1 MYNILGSLDFE
12 GEYKKID
19 LTEKNIFLKMY
30 EKKISKPLRK
40 LGHLNIVGTDNQT
53 IDELL
58 NELSQIKDK
67 VEIKSIWLVF
77 MLWEVNSS
85 MALKAAM
92 VLAGISIVL
101 LVLYG
106 ADVAVSMSNTDN
118 EGFLPLNDMQRG
130 MGLGGPAILLPIV
143 AFFIALKEKSK
154 GLGGLIIVSGILII
168 MGGLAMIGTP
178 APEGVERNP
187 LMLFAPAIIQLALGA
202 IKIVK
207 S

>member
-1 MYNILGSLDFE
+1 
-12 GEYKKID
+12 
-19 LTEKNIFLKMY
+19 
-30 EKKISKPLRK
+30 
-40 LGHLNIVGTDNQT
+40 
-53 IDELL
+53 
-58 NELSQIKDK
+58 
-67 VEIKSIWLVF
+67 
-77 MLWEVNSS
+77 

-106 ADVAVSMSNTDN
+106 ADVAVSMGNADN

-168 MGGLAMIGTP
+168 AGGLAMIGTP

>member
-1 MYNILGSLDFE
+1 
-12 GEYKKID
+12 
-19 LTEKNIFLKMY
+19 
-30 EKKISKPLRK
+30 
-40 LGHLNIVGTDNQT
+40 
-53 IDELL
+53 
-58 NELSQIKDK
+58 
-67 VEIKSIWLVF
+67 
-77 MLWEVNSS
+77 

-92 VLAGISIVL
+92 VLAGISIL
-101 LVLYG
+101 LLILYG
-106 ADVAVSMSNTDN
+106 ADVISSINMDGEIGVKND
-118 EGFLPLNDMQRG
+118 GFLPLNDMQRG

-154 GLGGLIIVSGILII
+154 GLGGLIIVSGILILI
-168 MGGLAMIGTP
+168 GGLAMIGTP

>member
-1 MYNILGSLDFE
+1 
-12 GEYKKID
+12 
-19 LTEKNIFLKMY
+19 
-30 EKKISKPLRK
+30 
-40 LGHLNIVGTDNQT
+40 
-53 IDELL
+53 
-58 NELSQIKDK
+58 
-67 VEIKSIWLVF
+67 
-77 MLWEVNSS
+77 

-92 VLAGISIVL
+92 ILAGISIL
-101 LVLYG
+101 LLILYG
-106 ADVAVSMSNTDN
+106 ADVVSSINMDGEIGVKND
-118 EGFLPLNDMQRG
+118 GFLPLNDMQRG

-154 GLGGLIIVSGILII
+154 GLGGLIIVSGILILI
-168 MGGLAMIGTP
+168 GGLAMIGTP